1 MDENLKENIG
11 ATEFPSS
18 NSYGDDAVGYRG
30 RFSAFFQKFFG
41 GSKRGRPPGVPPLAG
56 DTQSA
61 ALEVPE
67 DYAGGFGKTN
77 GGHALPRVETQRRSR
92 YQDYERMDQE
102 AEVGA
107 ALDIYSDDATQENT
121 RQELFELNTDN
132 QVLKREVDRFIKQCR
147 LDKHIWDIV
156 RNVAKYGDCFVENVV
171 DLNNIEKGIMRLKVL
186 NPNYI
191 FRVEDKYGYLKEFLQ
206 EIPSRRSATD
216 ASQTFI
222 PDKKKKN
229 IIKLNKD
236 QIVHF
241 RRMTSDSD
249 YYPYGKGVL
258 AYAVR
263 IFKSLMMMEDA
274 MLIYRIQRAPER
286 RAFYLE
292 TGNLPQSKVEAFV
305 ERIKAKF
312 KKQPMWN
319 AGTNSID
326 YQYNPLTVE
335 EDFFIPIRNGQGT
348 KIDVLPGAQNLGETD
363 DVKYFRDKLLAALK
377 IPKDFIVEKDKS
389 PERKANLSQ
398 LDVKFAKAVQRLQR
412 DVELGLNVLLKRHLT
427 LVGMPKSL
435 IESVDIKLTSPS
447 DMFEKRRLEVDEQK
461 VRIVQA
467 VKGLQLFDDEYLYKE
482 YFNMTDAQVQE
493 MKDRVKKQTEEQAQN
508 QMGGAPGAGGPP
520 VPSGPAGAPP
530 PPPKGEEEA
539 GDEEADEPPKEP
551 K

>member
-1 MDENLKENIG
+1 MDENLKENMG

-18 NSYGDDAVGYRG
+18 SSYGDDAVGYRG
-30 RFSAFFQKFFG
+30 RFAAFFQKFFG
-41 GSKRGRPPGVPPLAG
+41 GSRRGRPPGVPPLAG

-61 ALEVPE
+61 AAEVPE

-92 YQDYERMDQE
+92 YQDYERMDKE

-121 RQELFELNTDN
+121 RQELFELNSDN
-132 QVLKREVDRFIKQCR
+132 EVLKREVDRFIKQCR

-171 DLNNIEKGIMRLKVL
+171 DLNNTDRGIMRLKVL

-229 IIKLNKD
+229 IVRLNKD

-241 RRMTSDSD
+241 RRMTSDAD
-249 YYPYGKGVL
+249 YYPYGKGIL

-377 IPKDFIVEKDKS
+377 VPKDFIVEKDKS

-435 IESVDIKLTSPS
+435 VDTVDIKLTSPS

-467 VKGLQLFDDEYLYKE
+467 VKGLMLFDDEYLYKE
-482 YFNMTDAQVQE
+482 YFNMTDAQVE
-493 MKDRVKKQTEEQAQN
+493 DMKERVKKQNEEQA
-508 QMGGAPGAGGPP
+508 QMGGAPGAGGAP
-520 VPSGPAGAPP
+520 VPPGPEGAPP
-530 PPPKGEEEA
+530 PPPEGEEAA
-539 GDEEADEPPKEP
+539 GEGEADETPPPPE
-551 K
+551 

>member
-1 MDENLKENIG
+1 MDENVNENMG
-11 ATEFPSS
+11 ATEFPSNS
-18 NSYGDDAVGYRG
+18 SYGDDAPGYRG
-30 RFSAFFQKFFG
+30 RFYAFFQKYFN
-41 GSKRGRPPGVPPLAG
+41 SKKRGRPLSTPPLAG
-56 DTQSA
+56 DAKSA
-61 ALEVPE
+61 AIEVPE

-92 YQDYERMDQE
+92 YQDYERMDTE
-102 AEVGA
+102 AEIGA

-121 RQELFELNTDN
+121 REELFELNTDN
-132 QVLKREVDRFIKQCR
+132 EVLKREVDRFIKQSR

-171 DLNNIEKGIMRLKVL
+171 DLNNVEKGIMRLKVL

-206 EIPSRRSATD
+206 EIPDRRSAND
-216 ASQTFI
+216 PSQTFI

-229 IIKLNKD
+229 IVKLSKD

-241 RRMTSDSD
+241 RRMTSDAD

-377 IPKDFIVEKDKS
+377 VPKDFIVEKDKS

-435 IESVDIKLTSPS
+435 IESVEIKLTSPS

-467 VKGLQLFDDEYLYKE
+467 VKGLMLFDDEYLYKE
-482 YFNMTDAQVQE
+482 YFNMTDAQVE
-493 MKDRVKKQTEEQAQN
+493 DMKERMKKQQEEQN
-508 QMGGAPGAGGPP
+508 QMGGMPGMPGAP
-520 VPSGPAGAPP
+520 GAPP
-530 PPPKGEEEA
+530 PPPGEEPPPGAE
-539 GDEEADEPPKEP
+539 GPPPEGGEEPPP
-551 K
+551 PQ

>member
-1 MDENLKENIG
+1 MDENVNENIG
-11 ATEFPSS
+11 ATEFPSPS
-18 NSYGDDAVGYRG
+18 TYGDDSPGYRG
-30 RFSAFFQKFFG
+30 RFFTFFQKFFG
-41 GSKRGRPPGVPPLAG
+41 GKKRGRPLTTQPLAG
-56 DTQSA
+56 DAQSA
-61 ALEVPE
+61 AIEVPE

-92 YQDYERMDQE
+92 YQDYERMDTE

-107 ALDIYSDDATQENT
+107 ALDIYADDATQENT

-132 QVLKREVDRFIKQCR
+132 EVLKREVERFIKQSR

-171 DLNNIEKGIMRLKVL
+171 DLNNVEKGIMRLKVL

-206 EIPSRRSATD
+206 EIPERRSASD
-216 ASQTFI
+216 PSQTFI

-229 IIKLNKD
+229 IVKLNKD

-241 RRMTSDSD
+241 RRMTSDAD

-377 IPKDFIVEKDKS
+377 VPKDFIVEKDKS

-435 IESVDIKLTSPS
+435 IEAVDIKLTSPS

-467 VKGLQLFDDEYLYKE
+467 VKGLMLFDDEYLYKE
-482 YFNMTDAQVQE
+482 YFNMTDAQVE
-493 MKDRVKKQTEEQAQN
+493 DMKERVKKQNEQAQ
-508 QMGGAPGAGGPP
+508 MAGAPGAPGAPLPP
-520 VPSGPAGAPP
+520 EAPPGEAPP
-530 PPPKGEEEA
+530 PEGEEAA
-539 GDEEADEPPKEP
+539 GEGEADETPPP
-551 K
+551 PQ

>member
-1 MDENLKENIG
+1 MDENLKENMG

-18 NSYGDDAVGYRG
+18 SSYGDDAVGYRG
-30 RFSAFFQKFFG
+30 RFAAFFQKFFG
-41 GSKRGRPPGVPPLAG
+41 GSRRGRPPGVPPLAG

-61 ALEVPE
+61 AAEVPE

-92 YQDYERMDQE
+92 YQDYERMDKE

-121 RQELFELNTDN
+121 RQELFELNSDN
-132 QVLKREVDRFIKQCR
+132 EVLKREVDRFIQQCR

-171 DLNNIEKGIMRLKVL
+171 DLNNTERGIMRLKVL

-216 ASQTFI
+216 ASQTFM

-229 IIKLNKD
+229 IVRLNKD

-241 RRMTSDSD
+241 RRMTSDAD
-249 YYPYGKGVL
+249 YYPYGKGIL

-377 IPKDFIVEKDKS
+377 VPKDFIVEKDKS

-467 VKGLQLFDDEYLYKE
+467 VKGLMLFDDEYLYKE
-482 YFNMTDAQVQE
+482 YFNMTDAQVE
-493 MKDRVKKQTEEQAQN
+493 DMKERVKKQNEEQA
-508 QMGGAPGAGGPP
+508 QMGGAPGAGGAP
-520 VPSGPAGAPP
+520 VPPGPEGAPP
-530 PPPKGEEEA
+530 PPPEGEEAA
-539 GDEEADEPPKEP
+539 GEGEADETPPPPK
-551 K
+551 

>member
-1 MDENLKENIG
+1 MDENVNENMG
-11 ATEFPSS
+11 ATEFPSPS
-18 NSYGDDAVGYRG
+18 TYGEDSVGYRG
-30 RFSAFFQKFFG
+30 RFAAFFQKFFG
-41 GSKRGRPPGVPPLAG
+41 GKKRGRPLSTPPLAG
-56 DTQSA
+56 DAQSA
-61 ALEVPE
+61 AAEVPE

-77 GGHALPRVETQRRSR
+77 GGHALPRVETHRRSR
-92 YQDYERMDQE
+92 YQDYERMDKE

-107 ALDIYSDDATQENT
+107 ALDIYADDATQENT
-121 RQELFELNTDN
+121 REELFELNTDN
-132 QVLKREVDRFIKQCR
+132 EILKREVERFIKQCR

-186 NPNYI
+186 NPNFV

-206 EIPSRRSATD
+206 EIPDRRSNASD
-216 ASQTFI
+216 LSQTFM

-229 IIKLNKD
+229 IVQLSKD

-241 RRMTSDSD
+241 RRMTSDAD

-377 IPKDFIVEKDKS
+377 VPKDFIVEKDKS

-435 IESVDIKLTSPS
+435 IESVEIKLTSPS

-467 VKGLQLFDDEYLYKE
+467 VKGLMLFDDEYLYKE
-482 YFNMTDAQVQE
+482 YFNMTDAQVE
-493 MKDRVKKQTEEQAQN
+493 DMKERVKKQQEEQAQM
-508 QMGGAPGAGGPP
+508 QPGAEGPGGPMLP
-520 VPSGPAGAPP
+520 PGPEGAPP
-530 PPPKGEEEA
+530 PPAGEEAA
-539 GDEEADEPPKEP
+539 GEGEADETPPP
-551 K
+551 PQ

>member
-18 NSYGDDAVGYRG
+18 NSYGADAVGYRG

-41 GSKRGRPPGVPPLAG
+41 GRKRGRPSTVHPLAG
-56 DTQSA
+56 DAQSPA
-61 ALEVPE
+61 TEVPE

-121 RQELFELNTDN
+121 REEMFELNTEN
-132 QVLKREVDRFIKQCR
+132 EVLKREVDRFIKQCR

-171 DLNNIEKGIMRLKVL
+171 DLNNTQAGIMRLKVL

-216 ASQTFI
+216 ATQTFI

-229 IIKLNKD
+229 IIALSKD

-241 RRMTSDSD
+241 RRMTSDAD
-249 YYPYGKGVL
+249 YYPYGKGIL

-435 IESVDIKLTSPS
+435 IESVEIKLTSPS

-482 YFNMTDAQVQE
+482 YFNMTDAQVE
-493 MKDRVKKQTEEQAQN
+493 DMKERVKKQNEEQG

-530 PPPKGEEEA
+530 PSPEGGEGEGEEGGE
-539 GDEEADEPPKEP
+539 GDETEKPA
-551 K
+551 